1 MQIERTRI
9 EQAARAT
16 GIDIDDLAA
25 FFAEGEERIYAPGE
39 WLFQESTPRRW
50 AGILLAGEIEIVRG
64 LHGASRHVATMSE
77 GSLISEGLL
86 LDDDAHANGAF
97 TRGGATVWQISREQL
112 LACRDR
118 QPNIYYRI
126 VSRVAVSINRRRR
139 LLADQLY
146 HNRREPGQM
155 GGIRVEH
162 DSLGRRELSDQA
174 YYGVQTLRAMENFA
188 ISGIAVRTFDH
199 LIEGL
204 AMVKKAA
211 AEANHTLGQLD
222 QARTR
227 AICEACDELLRGRL
241 HDQFTVDMFQGGAGT
256 STNMNA
262 NEVIANLA
270 LEQLGYQKGEY
281 QYVNPND
288 HVNFGQST
296 NDVYPTAFRLALILR
311 LSAYMEALRKLQG
324 AFFAKGKE
332 FEKVLKMGR
341 THLQDAVPMSLGQE
355 FHGWGTT
362 IGEEVERIAE
372 VRQFLHEINLGAT
385 AIGTRVTAATGYP
398 ELATKYL
405 SELTDCKFI
414 LGSDLVEA
422 TSDTGAYVL
431 LSGVLKRT
439 STKLT
444 KICNDIRLLSSGPRC
459 GLNEIN
465 LPQMQPGSSIMPGKV
480 NPVIPEVVN
489 QTSFLVIGLD
499 LTVTLAASAGQL
511 QLNVMEPV
519 ITYALFKSIST
530 MENAVNSLRTN
541 CIVGI
546 TANVEHSRD
555 VVLNSL
561 GIITV
566 LKPLLGYKQCAE
578 VARECHETGKTLHDV
593 VVIERQLLTEE
604 RWEEVF
610 SFENLINPKFEN

>member
-1 MQIERTRI
+1 MTTSYRTERDFLGEKQI
-9 EQAARAT
+9 
-16 GIDIDDLAA
+16 
-25 FFAEGEERIYAPGE
+25 P
-39 WLFQESTPRRW
+39 
-50 AGILLAGEIEIVRG
+50 
-64 LHGASRHVATMSE
+64 
-77 GSLISEGLL
+77 
-86 LDDDAHANGAF
+86 
-97 TRGGATVWQISREQL
+97 
-112 LACRDR
+112 
-118 QPNIYYRI
+118 
-126 VSRVAVSINRRRR
+126 
-139 LLADQLY
+139 AD
-146 HNRREPGQM
+146 
-155 GGIRVEH
+155 
-162 DSLGRRELSDQA
+162 A
-174 YYGVQTLRAMENFA
+174 YYGVQTQRGKDNFHITGTPMSSEPYFVMA
-188 ISGIAVRTFDH
+188 FGY
-199 LIEGL
+199 
-204 AMVKKAA
+204 VKKAA
-211 AEANHTLGQLD
+211 AMANRDLGVLD
-222 QARTR
+222 ARVAD
-227 AICEACDELLRGRL
+227 AIISACDRL
-241 HDQFTVDMFQGGAGT
+241 IAGEMRDQFITDFIQGGAGT

-385 AIGTRVTAATGYP
+385 AIGTRVTAAPGYP

-593 VVIERQLLTEE
+593 VVTERQLLTEE